1 MLTNRTII
9 DGEDA
14 YTSYG
19 LCLKSYAPLLA
30 WPSYK
35 NVDTNDWHEHDG
47 VEADLSSPALD
58 SRQFTLVFYL
68 EHHDSAM
75 MAQTLLAKLSDD
87 VYHTLVF
94 PLLGKTYSGV
104 RYVSNSSF
112 STNDRF
118 DTITIT
124 FAQDT
129 ITLPNTAPPQASARS
144 RGYTIDGFDFDLFG
158 CTVTKGTRASL
169 WKYSAAKENNKY
181 SSKYASGTTY
191 DSGDEVHLS
200 SRDITINLHM
210 HSSLASF
217 WTNWDAL
224 WTLVFKIDST
234 KGTEG
239 AVRVL
244 KGDGMEF
251 KCWYKSCSV
260 SRFILTEQEDA
271 WCDFSITFSVIKYTN

>member
-1 MLTNRTII
+1 MII

-14 YTSYG
+14 YTGYG

-30 WPSYK
+30 WPAYK
-35 NVDTNDWHEHDG
+35 YVDTNDWHEEDALD
-47 VEADLSSPALD
+47 ADLSSPALD

-68 EHHDSAM
+68 SHPESAM
-75 MAQTLLAKLSDD
+75 MAQSLLSKLAED
-87 VYHTLVF
+87 VYHTLAF
-94 PLLGKTYSGV
+94 PQLGKTYSSV

-112 STNDRF
+112 DTNERF

-129 ITLPNTAPPQASARS
+129 FPLPNTAPPQSYSAPRL
-144 RGYTIDGFDFDLFG
+144 GYTIDGYDFGLFG

-169 WKYSAAKENNKY
+169 WKYAGAKENNKY
-181 SSKYASGTTY
+181 SSKYASGTSY
-191 DSGDEVHLS
+191 DSGDAVHLS

-234 KGTEG
+234 KGTAA
-239 AVRVL
+239 AVRVVE
-244 KGDGMEF
+244 GDGMELQ
-251 KCWYKSCSV
+251 CYYKSNRV
-260 SRFILTEQEDA
+260 SKFILTDSGDA
-271 WCDFSITFSVIKYTN
+271 WCDFSITFAVIQYTA